1 MSQNK
6 IELTKMRT
14 FYRLISLCSAI
25 LFLSFVISFF
35 VNAATGEWRSLAPG
49 LELGEFNASKPS
61 FVGDSKITVVRID
74 PILWDLELI
83 GVSSTGESTGK
94 TTRQWCDKY
103 GLVAAINAGMFGAD
117 YRTHLGYF
125 RSREHVN
132 NSTFN
137 AYQSVAAFSPKVG
150 KDLPV
155 FRILDMDEPGI
166 IKAKILSDYS
176 SVVQNL
182 RLIKRPGKNRWSQQ
196 EKIWSEAALGEDSQ
210 GRVLFIFCRSPYT
223 MHDFNQELLALDIGL
238 VAAQHLE
245 GGPEAQLYL
254 HIGNVEYEMFGSYE
268 TLFCENDSNN
278 FPWSIPNV
286 LGVRLRP

>member
-1 MSQNK
+1 
-6 IELTKMRT
+6 MRT

>member
-1 MSQNK
+1 LSQNK